1 VTNAGT
7 QENTSNKILEGEKV
21 MMNGKPEPLVVLL
34 GFAKKLQEGGTG
46 MLFMSSMEELYGRE
60 TVHKAMQVG
69 FISEQYV
76 MGKDYAVI
84 KKDTAKF
91 KRFIDA
97 RVDIRRTVM
106 EAGKNGITSSELRE
120 KLGRRYEKNLVEA
133 AIYDELE
140 VSKHYSYEV
149 VSSGVLY
156 WFCYTILGQFSKND
170 FSKSHIDSVC
180 ESLEKD
186 LTRWLG

>member
-1 VTNAGT
+1 VGT

-21 MMNGKPEPLVVLL
+21 MMNGKPEPLVMLL
-34 GFAKKLQEGGTG
+34 GLVTRNLQEGGTG
-46 MLFMSSMEELYGRE
+46 MRFMSSLEEQYGRE
-60 TVHKAMQVG
+60 TVYKAMQLG
-69 FISEQYV
+69 FVSEQYV

-91 KRFIDA
+91 KRLIDA
-97 RVDIRRTVM
+97 RVDICRTVM

-140 VSKHYSYEV
+140 ISEHYSHEV
-149 VSSGVLY
+149 VSSDVLY
-156 WFCYTILGQFSKND
+156 WFCYTLLGQFSKED
-170 FSKSHIDSVC
+170 FSKSHIDLVC
-180 ESLEKD
+180 ENLEKD
-186 LTRWLG
+186 LTGWLG